1 MTETPATNT
10 YASLIS
16 QESVHITLTLAA
28 LNDLEVKTVD
38 IENAHLTA
46 PVSEKICCVLG
57 PEFGTNAGK
66 CAIVVWSLYGLKS
79 AGALFWNHLAD
90 CMQHLGWE
98 LCITDKDLWM
108 KAENRPNDGHKYYAY
123 ALLYMDD
130 ICVVHHDTELCL

>member
-79 AGALFWNHLAD
+79 AGALFWNHTNTMLMH
-90 CMQHLGWE
+90 CFTWMISV
-98 LCITDKDLWM
+98 LCIMTLS
-108 KAENRPNDGHKYYAY
+108 YAY
-123 ALLYMDD
+123 DRL
-130 ICVVHHDTELCL
+130 ISISR